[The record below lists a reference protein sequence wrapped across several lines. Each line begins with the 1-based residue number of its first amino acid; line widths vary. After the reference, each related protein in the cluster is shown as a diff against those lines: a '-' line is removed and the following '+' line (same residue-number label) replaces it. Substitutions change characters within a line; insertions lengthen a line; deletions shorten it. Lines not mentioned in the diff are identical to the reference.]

1 MHLGIAHPVYNKVIL
16 YAIAD
21 HSVKWLVPTC
31 HLIRISND
39 RRPLLTGPA
48 YFPYSTV
55 RFTPPFMPHRMP
67 TNVTATPEVEN
78 TANSPDM
85 LAAIDMGSNSFH
97 MVVARLVHGEIR
109 TIEKMGEKVQLGA
122 GLDQHNHLTETAQQR
137 ALECLGRFAQR
148 LQGMPAEAVQ
158 IVGTNAL
165 RVARNSQEFIAR
177 AEEVLG
183 YPVEVIAG
191 REEARLVYLGVSHTL
206 SDDKGKRLVIDI
218 GGGSTEFIIGQRF
231 EPEEMESLHMGCVSF
246 RNRYFPD
253 GKMSKRQME
262 KAVTH
267 AEQELLNIRQHYR
280 TVGWQSSVGSSG
292 SIKAIASVLATL
304 KITDGTI
311 TRDAMEEL
319 RKRLISLGRTEKLAD
334 LGVRPDRQSIFPA
347 GFAILLAAF
356 RSLEISAMTFADGAL
371 REGLLYDI
379 VGRIQH
385 EDVRERTIAA
395 LQERYHVDQA
405 HGAAVEQTAIAAW
418 EQVADQWGLRTAT
431 DEDVLRWA
439 CRLHEIGLTISH
451 SQYHKHGAYLLR
463 YSDLPGFSQ
472 QFQKDLAT
480 LVRGH
485 RRKFSSAV
493 LDDIEPED
501 KSRLRYLC
509 VLVRLAVLIQHPRN
523 QEPPPALTLH
533 ATQNRLVVEFPQ
545 GWLDNRPLTLAD
557 LENEQ
562 DFLTRQNFT
571 LEISTR

>member
-1 MHLGIAHPVYNKVIL
+1 M
-16 YAIAD
+16 
-21 HSVKWLVPTC
+21 
-31 HLIRISND
+31 
-39 RRPLLTGPA
+39 
-48 YFPYSTV
+48 
-55 RFTPPFMPHRMP
+55 
-67 TNVTATPEVEN
+67 TATPNAEN
-78 TANSPDM
+78 ATPAPDM

-109 TIEKMGEKVQLGA
+109 TVEKMGEKVQLGA
-122 GLDQHNHLTETAQQR
+122 GLDQYNRLTEAAQQR
-137 ALECLGRFAQR
+137 ALECLSRFAQR
-148 LQGMPAEAVQ
+148 LQGMPAAGVQ

-165 RVARNSQEFIAR
+165 RVARNAHEFIAR
-177 AEEVLG
+177 AEDVLG

-191 REEARLVYLGVSHTL
+191 REEARLIYLGVSHTL
-206 SDDKGKRLVIDI
+206 ADDSGKRLVIDI

-231 EPEEMESLHMGCVSF
+231 EPQELESLHMGCVSF

-253 GKMSKRQME
+253 GKISRRQMD
-262 KAVTH
+262 KAIIH
-267 AEQELLNIRQHYR
+267 AEQELQNIRQHYR
-280 TVGWQSSVGSSG
+280 QVGWQSSVGSSG
-292 SIKAIASVLATL
+292 SIKAIANVLAAL

-311 TRDAMEEL
+311 TRTAMEEL
-319 RKRLISLGRTEKLAD
+319 RKRLVDMGKVEKLAE
-334 LGVRPDRQSIFPA
+334 LGVRQDRQSIFPA

-356 RSLEISAMTFADGAL
+356 RSLDIDAMTFADGAL

-385 EDVRERTIAA
+385 EDVRERTISA

-405 HGAAVEQTAIAAW
+405 HGAAVEQTAMAAW
-418 EQVADQWGLRTAT
+418 EQVADQWGLRTDA

-463 YSDLPGFSQ
+463 YSDLPGFTQ

-485 RRKFSSAV
+485 RRKFSAAV
-493 LDDIEPED
+493 FEGIEPED
-501 KSRLRYLC
+501 KPRLRYLC

-523 QEPPPALTLH
+523 LEQPPEFALH
-533 ATQNRLVVEFPQ
+533 GHENKLVVELPQ

-557 LENEQ
+557 LKNERDYLARQ
-562 DFLTRQNFT
+562 DFV
-571 LEISTR
+571 LEISAR

>member
-1 MHLGIAHPVYNKVIL
+1 M
-16 YAIAD
+16 
-21 HSVKWLVPTC
+21 
-31 HLIRISND
+31 
-39 RRPLLTGPA
+39 
-48 YFPYSTV
+48 
-55 RFTPPFMPHRMP
+55 
-67 TNVTATPEVEN
+67 TATSNAEN
-78 TANSPDM
+78 ATTAPDM

-109 TIEKMGEKVQLGA
+109 TVEKMGEKVQLGA
-122 GLDQHNHLTETAQQR
+122 GLDQYNRLTEAAQQR
-137 ALECLGRFAQR
+137 ALECLSRFAQR
-148 LQGMPAEAVQ
+148 LQGMPAAGVQ

-165 RVARNSQEFIAR
+165 RVARNAHEFIAR
-177 AEEVLG
+177 AEDVLG

-191 REEARLVYLGVSHTL
+191 REEARLIYLGVSHTL
-206 SDDKGKRLVIDI
+206 ADDSGKRLVIDI

-231 EPEEMESLHMGCVSF
+231 EPQELESLHMGCVSF

-253 GKMSKRQME
+253 GKISRRQMD
-262 KAVTH
+262 KAIIH
-267 AEQELLNIRQHYR
+267 AEQELQNIRQHYR
-280 TVGWQSSVGSSG
+280 QVGWQSAVGSSG
-292 SIKAIASVLATL
+292 SIKAIANVLAAL

-311 TRDAMEEL
+311 TRTAMEEL
-319 RKRLISLGRTEKLAD
+319 RKRLVDMGKVEKLAE
-334 LGVRPDRQSIFPA
+334 LGVRQDRQSIFPA

-356 RSLEISAMTFADGAL
+356 RSLDIDAMTFADGAL

-385 EDVRERTIAA
+385 EDVRERTISA

-405 HGAAVEQTAIAAW
+405 HGAAVEQTAMAAW
-418 EQVADQWGLRTAT
+418 EQVADQWGLRTDA

-463 YSDLPGFSQ
+463 YSDLPGFTQ

-485 RRKFSSAV
+485 RRKFSAAV
-493 LDDIEPED
+493 FEGIEPED
-501 KSRLRYLC
+501 KPRLRYLC

-523 QEPPPALTLH
+523 LEQPPEFALH
-533 ATQNRLVVEFPQ
+533 GHENKLVVELPQ

-557 LENEQ
+557 LKNERDYLARQ
-562 DFLTRQNFT
+562 DFV
-571 LEISTR
+571 LEISAR

>member
-1 MHLGIAHPVYNKVIL
+1 
-16 YAIAD
+16 
-21 HSVKWLVPTC
+21 
-31 HLIRISND
+31 
-39 RRPLLTGPA
+39 
-48 YFPYSTV
+48 
-55 RFTPPFMPHRMP
+55 
-67 TNVTATPEVEN
+67 VTATPNAEN
-78 TANSPDM
+78 ATPAPDM

-109 TIEKMGEKVQLGA
+109 TVEKMGEKVQLGA
-122 GLDQHNHLTETAQQR
+122 GLDQYNRLTEAAQQR
-137 ALECLGRFAQR
+137 ALECLSRFAQR
-148 LQGMPAEAVQ
+148 LQGMPAAGVQ

-165 RVARNSQEFIAR
+165 RVARNAHEFIAR
-177 AEEVLG
+177 AEDVLG

-191 REEARLVYLGVSHTL
+191 REEARLIYLGVSHTL
-206 SDDKGKRLVIDI
+206 ADDSGKRLVIDI

-231 EPEEMESLHMGCVSF
+231 EPQELESLHMGCVSF

-253 GKMSKRQME
+253 GKISRRQMD
-262 KAVTH
+262 KAIIH
-267 AEQELLNIRQHYR
+267 AEQELQNIRQHYR
-280 TVGWQSSVGSSG
+280 QVGWQSSVGSSG
-292 SIKAIASVLATL
+292 SIKAIANVLAAL

-311 TRDAMEEL
+311 TRTAMEEL
-319 RKRLISLGRTEKLAD
+319 RKRLVDMGKVEKLAE
-334 LGVRPDRQSIFPA
+334 LGVRQDRQSIFPA

-356 RSLEISAMTFADGAL
+356 RSLDIDAMTFADGAL

-385 EDVRERTIAA
+385 EDVRERTISA

-405 HGAAVEQTAIAAW
+405 HGAAVEQTAMAAW
-418 EQVADQWGLRTAT
+418 EQVADQWGLRTDA

-463 YSDLPGFSQ
+463 YSDLPGFTQ

-485 RRKFSSAV
+485 RRKFSAAV
-493 LDDIEPED
+493 FEGIEPED
-501 KSRLRYLC
+501 KPRLHYLC

-523 QEPPPALTLH
+523 LEQPPEFSLH
-533 ATQNRLVVEFPQ
+533 GHENKLVVELPQ

-557 LENEQ
+557 LKNERDYLARQ
-562 DFLTRQNFT
+562 DFV
-571 LEISTR
+571 LEISAR